1 MEPVKRRERVIFIL
15 LVGFFTVVL
24 LKTAWVSDDAYIT
37 FRSIENFIHGY
48 GMVHNV
54 GERVQTFTHPLWFFI
69 QAGANFILQK
79 GLGFDFWSQMY
90 YVNILLSISLSLLTV
105 AGLIYQV
112 SKSVQTS
119 SIVVAVLIS
128 SKAFLDYSTSGLENP
143 LTHLLLVAFYIIY
156 FEEKLT
162 KERKILVLSFIGC
175 LASLNRLDTILFFIP
190 PLVYLFFKNQAS
202 LKKMTAIITGFI
214 PLLIWE
220 IFSLFYYGAL
230 FPNTAYAKLN
240 TGISRLS
247 SILQG
252 LKYYQDSI
260 LTDPITLIVI
270 IGCVILILN
279 RKSSK
284 QLPFLISIF
293 LYLFYILTI
302 GGDFMSGRYFS
313 AVLVLSVAII
323 SFEISG
329 WKWKKQAVI
338 LLLVLGYGL
347 INPYSPLRA
356 PLQYG
361 REDFRHY
368 INEDG
373 IADERAI
380 YYSYL
385 GLFSTEKRAG
395 FPGSKFSGED
405 WIYKENSGGLV
416 VLGPLGIDGYA
427 LGPNTHVIDK
437 NALADPLMARL
448 PLDNQ
453 DDSRIGHFR
462 HIIPEGYFETLE
474 TGRNEIE
481 NPNIATYYDRIKL
494 IVRGELFDIE
504 RLKEIINL
512 NLGRY
517 DHLVEIN

>member
-1 MEPVKRRERVIFIL
+1 MEPVKRRDKVIFIL
-15 LVGFFTVVL
+15 LVGFFFLVL

-69 QAGANFILQK
+69 QSGANFILQK

-105 AGLIYQV
+105 AGLIYLA
-112 SKSVQTS
+112 SKRVQTS

-143 LTHLLLVAFYIIY
+143 LTHLLLVAFLIIY

-162 KERKILVLSFIGC
+162 EERKILFLSFIGC

-202 LKKMTAIITGFI
+202 LKKMAAIITGFV

-240 TGISRLS
+240 TGLSRLS
-247 SILQG
+247 SIIQG

-260 LTDPITLIVI
+260 LTDPVTLMVI
-270 IGCVILILN
+270 LGSVILILY
-279 RKSSK
+279 RRSYK

-293 LYLFYILTI
+293 LYLFYILSI
-302 GGDFMSGRYFS
+302 GGDFMSGRFFS

-329 WKWKKQAVI
+329 WKWKNQAV
-338 LLLVLGYGL
+338 LLLLILGLGL
-347 INPYSPLRA
+347 INPDSPPRA

-361 REDFRHY
+361 KEDFRQY

-373 IADERAI
+373 ISDERAI

-385 GLFSTEKRAG
+385 GLFSSEKRSG

-405 WIYKENSGGLV
+405 WIYKDNSGGLV

-462 HIIPEGYFETLE
+462 HIIPAGYFETLE
-474 TGRNEIE
+474 TGRNEIV
-481 NPNIATYYDRIKL
+481 NPNIAAYYDRIKL
-494 IVRGELFDIE
+494 IVRGDLFDIE

-512 NLGRY
+512 TLGRY